1 MSSIVAATFAIDRD
15 FGRQRGDTMIRSAI
29 VLGAVL
35 GLGASQ
41 ATHAQE
47 ADSRAAAKP
56 ATLEEIVVTA
66 ERRSERLDQV
76 PIAAAVI
83 SGEDLSQQGVS
94 NILDLGTVSPS
105 INIQNQQALSFVNIR
120 GVGIQAT
127 NPTTSSGVAV
137 YSDGF
142 FIPHEIAIADQY
154 YDVQQVEILRGPQG
168 TLVRRRDGEGRPQ
181 VPRCSPLRTSG
192 ARASSTSGMA
202 QASATTR
209 S

>member
-1 MSSIVAATFAIDRD
+1 
-15 FGRQRGDTMIRSAI
+15 MIRSAI

-142 FIPHEIAIADQY
+142 SPSRDR
-154 YDVQQVEILRGPQG
+154 DRGSVLRRPA
-168 TLVRRRDGEGRPQ
+168 GRNP
-181 VPRCSPLRTSG
+181 PRPSGDARSGRTRPEARCSSTRCGP
-192 ARASSTSGMA
+192 ASS
-202 QASATTR
+202 Q
-209 S
+209 